1 MDLWD
6 SIEGYVHRY
15 LEYMHK
21 SPDLSDGEMSAGISR
36 ELKVV
41 LVHQYDKETVEE
53 MVEKFNLEKFL
64 SEFGHKET
72 QRGQMLGQGTVS
84 DCS

>member
-1 MDLWD
+1 MDPRD
-6 SIEGYVHRY
+6 SIEGYVRRY
-15 LEYMHK
+15 LECVHK

-53 MVEKFNLEKFL
+53 MAEKFDLEMFL
-64 SEFGHKET
+64 SEFGHKKT
-72 QRGQMLGQGTVS
+72 QRGQMLGQGTVT